1 MPAAPAAQK
10 ADHLLGGCLMPTA
23 FVLQLVSFFA
33 SSQPAL
39 TEAQAQTAPRVAGI
53 VPIAAFFSLRL
64 AARAVASHY
73 EAEIAAWLKQQLEQP
88 K

>member
-10 ADHLLGGCLMPTA
+10 ADHLFGGCPMLTA
-23 FVLQLVSFFA
+23 VVLQLVSFFA
-33 SSQPAL
+33 SSPPVLAD
-39 TEAQAQTAPRVAGI
+39 AQAQTAPRVAGI

-64 AARAVASHY
+64 AARAVARHY
-73 EAEIAAWLKQQLEQP
+73 EAEIAAWLKHQLEQP